1 MFEIFLNKQNN
12 TMKHQ
17 FQDLSGFNLWLNNDY
32 LSTYENMTKKGINQA
47 KAIQDKAIPPK
58 SSKTKEE

>member
-1 MFEIFLNKQNN
+1 
-12 TMKHQ
+12 MKHQ

-32 LSTYENMTKKGINQA
+32 LTTYENMTKKGVVQA
-47 KAIQDKAIPPK
+47 KAIQDRTIPPK